1 MTLIISII
9 WLNPSNRENL
19 YYAFLR
25 YILEGIIYP
34 LMDLLVCL
42 SLSSLFLAQGKY
54 LEKISLMAL
63 ATDDR
68 DPYRLTTNEDVTL
81 LHPKVRDS
89 IIETGSSINDIRE
102 SDASL
107 DSEEFQNAVHR
118 DTKAKKTKN

>member
-9 WLNPSNRENL
+9 WLNPSNRANL

-34 LMDLLVCL
+34 LVDFLVCL

-68 DPYRLTTNEDVTL
+68 DPY
-81 LHPKVRDS
+81 
-89 IIETGSSINDIRE
+89 
-102 SDASL
+102 
-107 DSEEFQNAVHR
+107 
-118 DTKAKKTKN
+118 